1 MRGDNVRRVPCLS
14 IYFRTVTTFRLLAS
28 LLALALLAVP
38 TVTEAER
45 GDMPDTLSGHGRAA
59 VDGAGDARRVALHG
73 SGPQAQASD
82 DGWID
87 MPGGSRPTYIGI
99 HGGTVPVSLLAT
111 RGGNTMVAMVG
122 ETGSDFLYLLR
133 GGRTPSA
140 ANGSD
145 QAEAASE
152 LLAAARI
159 SESGRTATT
168 EALAATRQPQA
179 PGAATAAMP
188 EAGANGTVLFASTP
202 EGSVPVIY
210 TSGRSF
216 ESLDIALADWTPFG
230 LTEDH
235 VVTDGKGK
243 IVANKKN
250 AKKAKQVARST
261 KPGHADPA
269 DKASKAAR
277 NGKPRTETG
286 KADKAPRLPRNEKGP
301 VSIQDASG
309 GMLAA

>member
-14 IYFRTVTTFRLLAS
+14 IYFRNVTTFRLLAS

-45 GDMPDTLSGHGRAA
+45 GDMPNTLSGHGRAA

-73 SGPQAQASD
+73 SAPQAQASD

-87 MPGGSRPTYIGI
+87 MPGGSRPAYIGI

-133 GGRTPSA
+133 GGRTPSV
-140 ANGSD
+140 ANGGE

-152 LLAAARI
+152 LLAAARAT
-159 SESGRTATT
+159 ESGRMPAA
-168 EALAATRQPQA
+168 EALDASRQPQI

-188 EAGANGTVLFASTP
+188 DAGANGTVLFASTP

-210 TSGRSF
+210 ASGRSF

-250 AKKAKQVARST
+250 AKKSAQVARSA
-261 KPGHADPA
+261 KRDQA
-269 DKASKAAR
+269 DKTGKAAR
-277 NGKPRTETG
+277 IGKPGTETG

-301 VSIQDASG
+301 VSIQDASS